1 MTIPGVPDCTP
12 EASVAGVDTIRYN
25 AEVRYVVL
33 GTAVFAA
40 VLGAP
45 RGVPAQVVEL
55 TEGDGTVH
63 LTNALTDPRYQRLGI
78 LRALPSPGPG
88 VASEAPSS
96 TIRSAALD
104 SHIRQAAHRY
114 GVSEQLVT
122 AVIRVES
129 GFNPRAV
136 SPKGARGLM
145 QLMPA
150 TASQL
155 GVRDS
160 FDPVENIDGGVRY
173 LRGLM
178 ERFENNLPLAL
189 AAYNAG
195 EGAVALHGGIPPYR
209 ETQQYVTRILRIV
222 GGDTVLSPAPAGP
235 SALEPGQT
243 PTYIYAAEDG
253 ATVYTNIP
261 RRPR

>member
-1 MTIPGVPDCTP
+1 MPGATLACV
-12 EASVAGVDTIRYN
+12 R
-25 AEVRYVVL
+25 EVRYNCGVRRLTL
-33 GTAVFAA
+33 GSALLAA
-40 VLGAP
+40 IFGAP
-45 RGVPAQVVEL
+45 WVAPAQVLEL
-55 TEGDGTVH
+55 TAPDGTVH
-63 LTNALTDPRYQRLGI
+63 LTNAPTDPRYQRLGI
-78 LRALPSPGPG
+78 VPSPPAPAVALAGPG
-88 VASEAPSS
+88 PISRP
-96 TIRSAALD
+96 ALAID
-104 SHIRQAAHRY
+104 SHIRDAAHRY

-155 GVRDS
+155 GVRNA
-160 FDPVENIDGGVRY
+160 FDPAENIDGGVRH

-178 ERFENNLPLAL
+178 ERFENNLPLVL

-195 EGAVALHGGIPPYR
+195 EGAVAQHGGIPPYR

-222 GGDTVLSPAPAGP
+222 GGDATAPAPV
-235 SALEPGQT
+235 EPGAEEPGRT
-243 PTYIYAAEDG
+243 PTYTFATDDG
-253 ATVYTNIP
+253 ATVYTNVP

>member
-1 MTIPGVPDCTP
+1 M
-12 EASVAGVDTIRYN
+12 AGVRTIRYN
-25 AEVRYVVL
+25 GRVRRFLLGIAVL
-33 GTAVFAA
+33 AV

-45 RGVPAQVVEL
+45 GAAPAQVVEL
-55 TEGDGTVH
+55 TEQDGTVH
-63 LTNALTDPRYQRLGI
+63 LTNAPADPRYQRLGI
-78 LRALPSPGPG
+78 TPPPPEPAAVAPRSSLLIRPTPSID
-88 VASEAPSS
+88 
-96 TIRSAALD
+96 T
-104 SHIRQAAHRY
+104 HIREAAQRY
-114 GVSEQLVT
+114 GMSEQLVA

-155 GVRDS
+155 GVRDA
-160 FDPVENIDGGVRY
+160 FDPIANIDGGVRH

-195 EGAVALHGGIPPYR
+195 EGAVVQYGGIPPYR

-222 GGDTVLSPAPAGP
+222 GGEVAVPAPV
-235 SALEPGQT
+235 EPGAEEPGRT
-243 PTYIYAAEDG
+243 PTYTLVAEDG